1 MTTPGGL
8 PHHQELLDSTDWASL
23 GIAYGTGA
31 SLPEMLTRLLDV
43 DPDVRE
49 AAADAVFRAVND
61 QNTVYEAA
69 APVALYVA
77 AVLDHPV
84 VTTDGDGH
92 GHGDGTRPH
101 RPTLV
106 RLLEGLG
113 DLAHDADDERVALG
127 ERRFGKGFLDDHHE
141 MRALRDLRPVLF
153 SAVRPLLGHE
163 NADVRDTALAAAISL
178 SEHPALGTH
187 RGELIEHARHLL
199 ATSPDSRYR
208 DLSLDALKAWGQ
220 DISGLENASDVTARE
235 LRDRRLA
242 EINSWRTTDGT
253 GGCAED
259 PPF

>member
-1 MTTPGGL
+1 MTTPDGL

-31 SLPEMLTRLLDV
+31 SLPEVLTRLLDV

-77 AVLDHPV
+77 AVLDHPF
-84 VTTDGDGH
+84 VTAGGGGQGDGPP
-92 GHGDGTRPH
+92 PH

-113 DLAHDADDERVALG
+113 GLAHDADDERVALG

-153 SAVRPLLGHE
+153 SAVRPLLAHE
-163 NADVRDTALAAAISL
+163 DADVRDTALAAAMSL

-199 ATSPDSRYR
+199 ATSPDSHYR
-208 DLSLDALKAWGQ
+208 DSSLEALKAWGQ
-220 DISGLENASDVTARE
+220 DVSGLENANDVAARE

-242 EINSWRTTDGT
+242 EINSWRATDGT
-253 GGCAED
+253 DGCSED